1 MQAKLWHLVAPECWL
16 GVRRSVLFDWFKMQ
30 VPGRKAMKGII
41 AFNFLQVKWAG
52 YLAPSSVLHCNN
64 HCRSSPKTFLDVC
77 FPGSWKHWYVFVGRN
92 VMLYITQNFLEKIQS
107 DIAQPIG
114 FRNLV
119 LLYCLLWWQCTLLR
133 LRKNRGHWDLCCLD
147 FDLSLC
153 IQQSTRFH
161 PVASQWT
168 AHM

>member
-77 FPGSWKHWYVFVGRN
+77 FPGSINPFLDRPREHHWPGSLKQGRPRRWGN
-92 VMLYITQNFLEKIQS
+92 EGMDAALAKVMKWQQHQHHALWLITENRVTVILCVDAAVVS
-107 DIAQPIG
+107 PH
-114 FRNLV
+114 
-119 LLYCLLWWQCTLLR
+119 CLLEERTQKRT
-133 LRKNRGHWDLCCLD
+133 GE
-147 FDLSLC
+147 
-153 IQQSTRFH
+153 
-161 PVASQWT
+161 
-168 AHM
+168 